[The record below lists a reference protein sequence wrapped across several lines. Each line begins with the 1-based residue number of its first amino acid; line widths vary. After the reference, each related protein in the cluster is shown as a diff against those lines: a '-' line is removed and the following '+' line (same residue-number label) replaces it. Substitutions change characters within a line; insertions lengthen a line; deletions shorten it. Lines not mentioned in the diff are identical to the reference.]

1 MERKKL
7 IFWTGASLIT
17 LGFVFQIGE
26 TWYFGWNLQ
35 PESFE
40 EAACDFAAMMLRYA
54 GMIAIIY
61 AWAIMP
67 QTLTVTHVVRCDNER
82 A

>member
-40 EAACDFAAMMLRYA
+40 EAACDFFFFFASICRNDRDHIGMGDNAADFDGHARCE
-54 GMIAIIY
+54 
-61 AWAIMP
+61 
-67 QTLTVTHVVRCDNER
+67 VRQ
-82 A
+82 